1 MTVIVPVLQGDAF
14 DFNNEVKL
22 RFNLTTT
29 IDLTGYTGRFQVK
42 DIVKDYADIT
52 SKSIVIKLS
61 ANETAAL
68 PVGDV
73 PAAFKIYDA
82 DKRPRTIYSD
92 IIFRVER
99 QRVKNG
105 R

>member
-1 MTVIVPVLQGDAF
+1 MTIIVPVLQGDAF

-29 IDLTGYTGRFQVK
+29 LNLTGYTGRFQVQ

-52 SKSIVIKLS
+52 SKSIVVKLS
-61 ANETAAL
+61 ANETASL
-68 PVGDV
+68 QIGDI
-73 PAAFKIYDA
+73 PAALKIYDVN
-82 DKRPRTIYSD
+82 KRPKTIYSD
-92 IIFRVER
+92 IIFKVER